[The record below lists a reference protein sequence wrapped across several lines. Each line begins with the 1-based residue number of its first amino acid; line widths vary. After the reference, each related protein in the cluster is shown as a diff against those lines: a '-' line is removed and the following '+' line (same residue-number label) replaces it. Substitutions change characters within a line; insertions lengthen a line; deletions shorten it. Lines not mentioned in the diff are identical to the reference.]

1 MNEPC
6 TPITRGSAGQR
17 VVEVGGFRVTEAVFP
32 SLLHLESHYHERAC
46 LAVVLDGGLDKAFPS
61 SAVLLPTSTVVTMPA
76 EERHRDLF
84 TRDGARMLVIEP
96 DHTRPEMAEKLQPCA
111 RVLNEVVN
119 LRDEG
124 AAGVAHRIS
133 NELHFWDEVSPL
145 AVDGLALELL
155 ARAARAAEPSRRAG
169 GPPRWLRQAQE
180 YLHARF
186 LEQVEVA
193 EIAAAV
199 GVHPVHL
206 SRIFRRYLG
215 VSVGDYVRRLRIEW
229 AANELAT
236 GELPLA
242 DVAIGA
248 GFVDQSHF
256 TRAFK
261 RHTGLTPGRF
271 RSALHQK

>member
-17 VVEVGGFRVTEAVFP
+17 VVDVGGFRVTEAFFP

-61 SAVLLPTSTVVTMPA
+61 STVLLPTSTVVTMPA

-96 DHTRPEMAEKLQPCA
+96 DHTRPEMAEKLRPCA

-133 NELHFWDEVSPL
+133 NELHFWDDVSPL

-155 ARAARAAEPSRRAG
+155 ARAARAAEPSRRAV

-186 LEQVEVA
+186 HEQVEVA

-229 AANELAT
+229 AANELTT

-261 RHTGLTPGRF
+261 RHTGVTPGRF
-271 RSALHQK
+271 RSALREQ